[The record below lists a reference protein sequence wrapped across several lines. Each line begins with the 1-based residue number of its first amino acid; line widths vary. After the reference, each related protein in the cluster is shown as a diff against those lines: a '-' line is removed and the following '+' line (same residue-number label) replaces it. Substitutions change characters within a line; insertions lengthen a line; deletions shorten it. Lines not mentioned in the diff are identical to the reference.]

1 MINPNTQACY
11 DKEVCMFVNIIIFRE
26 LCGHFCSIGF
36 LKIVQNLTG
45 DDCAMYTFL
54 LCEK

>member
-45 DDCAMYTFL
+45 DDCAMYTF
-54 LCEK
+54 